1 MKIVKYVLPVIA
13 AGFVASSASAA
24 ITASNTPNLAVAGGV
39 SNDWTVTTDTD
50 FLSAVV
56 LVELTSGSLI
66 NPNSF
71 APGVET
77 FFNAFPGSLDT
88 FLSANG
94 NPSVGI
100 AGGAGDLDAGAPAA
114 ATFGG
119 AVALGVAWFSPGA
132 DADDIGAG
140 LPIGSFAFTDDSQGT
155 WALRTINAADDQEN
169 LTGVVVN
176 GVMTV
181 IPEPASLA
189 LMGLGG
195 LAALRRRR

>member
-24 ITASNTPNLAVAGGV
+24 ISASNNVIDAGAVV
-39 SNDWTVTTDTD
+39 ENSWSVTTDTD

-56 LVELTSGSLI
+56 YAELTSGTVW
-66 NPNSF
+66 NPNSIV
-71 APGVET
+71 PGLET
-77 FFNAFPGSLDT
+77 FQNGANDT
-88 FLSANG
+88 FFSANG

-100 AGGAGDLDAGAPAA
+100 AGGAGDLEVTAPAA
-114 ATFGG
+114 ATVGPTI
-119 AVALGVAWFSPGA
+119 LGVAWFSPGA
-132 DADDIGAG
+132 DSDDIGAG
-140 LPIGSFAFTDDSQGT
+140 LPIGSFSFTSDANGT
-155 WALRTINAADDQEN
+155 WALRTINAANDQEN
-169 LTGVVVN
+169 LNGLIVN